1 MRLTHIKLAGF
12 KSFVDPTVIPV
23 PGQLVGVVGPNGCG
37 KSNVIDAVRWVLG
50 ESSARQLRGESMQ
63 DVIFSGSSGRKPVSR
78 ASVELIFDNSLGK
91 SAGQWSQYA
100 EIAVKRI
107 LQRNGDS
114 SYYINNLHV
123 RRRDVTDIFLGTGLG
138 ARAYAII
145 EQGMIS
151 RIIEA
156 RPEELRVFLEEAAGI
171 SKYKERR
178 KETEARLS
186 DSRENLLRVDD
197 IRQELDK
204 QLERLEVQA
213 RVAAQYQSLQQQLQ
227 MTQSWLWLLKKRE
240 AETQQSRFEKEIQRL
255 INELEAETAKQRE
268 SEKRLEEVRA
278 SHYAAGD
285 ALHSAQGDLYAAN
298 AEVAKLEQKVQYQ
311 RENRERLMHQIT
323 ALKSQYEH
331 QIKNLA
337 EANDQLVQRRNE
349 LTEVQE
355 RVAQCRE
362 QSQLAR
368 QNLPLV
374 EETFRTSQNRVS
386 EVQRSL
392 SQSEQGYQIE
402 EAHRSHAIK
411 TLQQLQSRLERL
423 KQEQISLPT
432 PDQSEL
438 IQNRE
443 ELALAEE
450 QLHELQEELAQLQAR
465 LPLAEQSR
473 RDADH
478 GLQDELQQLT
488 RLEAQLNALQQ
499 LQSKLD
505 HNEKLRDWLEKHQ
518 LETLPRLWQS
528 LQVEPGWEN
537 AMESVLRERLNAISL
552 DNLDAAQAW
561 LNDAPPAQVV
571 VFDSRNTAVMTATSA
586 PAGLSSFRQKV
597 SWKGEAQSILLD
609 EWLNGVYVLEHGAD
623 AWAIYRSLP
632 SGTMLVSRE
641 GHLFTRNS
649 VAFHAPQSEMHGVL
663 ARQREI
669 EQLQTDCDH
678 KQSKLPQLKETQA
691 QAEKALELCRVE
703 SARLRAQVAETQQRQ
718 HRLQMEVL
726 KLSQLVDRVAQRREQ
741 LALEVEEISAEIM
754 VESEQRES
762 SALNQSEYRAQI
774 EAQREQL
781 EDVRQAREEVENNL
795 NQQRATVR
803 TLEREAQEAEYSERS
818 CISKISEI
826 ENTIKVT
833 NESVSGLRERLEDLQ
848 QEQGEL
854 TEEPIQALLQQSLAL
869 REEKEKALA
878 AARDY
883 LAGLAHSLNEIE
895 KERLT
900 AEQKLHPLREQ
911 IGEMRLKEQEARLSV
926 TQFSDQ
932 LRTVDANEAEL
943 TLTLSKDAKP
953 GKLQSEIGRLN
964 EAIAE
969 LGAVNLAAL
978 EELQTGQERKTY
990 LDSQAADLNEA
1001 IATLENA
1008 IRRIDRETRERL
1020 QETFDIVNRHMG
1032 ELFPT
1037 LFGGG
1042 QASLV
1047 LTGDEILDAGV
1058 QVIAQ
1063 PPGKKN
1069 SSIHL
1074 LSGGEKALT
1083 ALSLVFSLF
1092 QLNPAP
1098 FCLLDE
1104 VDAPLDDSNTVR
1116 FCELVKKM
1124 SKNTQFLFISHNKIA
1139 MEMAQQ
1145 LIGVT
1150 MQESGVSR
1158 VVAVDIEEVM
1168 RLNEEM
1174 AV

>member
-63 DVIFSGSSGRKPVSR
+63 DVIFSGSSGRKPVNR

-91 SAGQWSQYA
+91 AAGQWSQYA

-107 LQRNGDS
+107 LQRDGDS
-114 SYYINNLHV
+114 SYYINNMHV
-123 RRRDVTDIFLGTGLG
+123 RRRDVTDIFMGTGLG

-178 KETEARLS
+178 KETESRLS

-213 RVAAQYQSLQQQLQ
+213 RVAAEYQGLQQQLQ
-227 MTQSWLWLLKKRE
+227 TTQNWLWLLKKRD
-240 AETQQSRFEKEIQRL
+240 AENQRERFEKEIFRL
-255 INELEAETAKQRE
+255 INDLEAETAKLRD

-278 SHYAAGD
+278 DHFAAGD
-285 ALHSAQGDLYAAN
+285 ALHNAQGDLYAAN
-298 AEVAKLEQKVQYQ
+298 AEVAKLEQQVHHQ
-311 RENRERLMHQIT
+311 RETRERLTHQI
-323 ALKSQYEH
+323 AAQKSQYEH
-331 QIKNLA
+331 LLKTLEEAQHNLA
-337 EANDQLVQRRNE
+337 QTRNE
-349 LTEVQE
+349 LVEVQE
-355 RVAQCRE
+355 SVVQCRE
-362 QSQLAR
+362 QVQQAR
-368 QNLPLV
+368 QDLPLA
-374 EETFRTSQNRVS
+374 EEAFRACQSRVS

-402 EAHRSHAIK
+402 DAHRAHAVK

-423 KQEQISLPT
+423 KQEQISLPE
-432 PDQSEL
+432 PDMGEL
-438 IQNRE
+438 NHHRE
-443 ELALAEE
+443 ELAIAEE
-450 QLHELQEELAQLQAR
+450 QLQELQEELAELQMHIPA
-465 LPLAEQSR
+465 AEQAK
-473 RDADH
+473 RDAD
-478 GLQDELQQLT
+478 QVAQSENQQLT
-488 RLEAQLNALQQ
+488 RLEAQLHALQQ
-499 LQSKLD
+499 VQSRLEHNKKL
-505 HNEKLRDWLEKHQ
+505 LDWLEKHQ
-518 LETLPRLWQS
+518 LGTLPRLWQNI
-528 LQVEPGWEN
+528 QIEPGWEN
-537 AMESVLRERLNAISL
+537 AMESVLRERLNAIAL
-552 DNLDAAQAW
+552 DDLNAAHGW
-561 LNDAPPAQVV
+561 LTDAPPAQVV
-571 VFDSRNTAVMTATSA
+571 VYDKQGMTIANSVPT
-586 PAGLSSFRQKV
+586 PAGFSLFSDKV
-597 SWKGEAQSILLD
+597 SWKAGELPAQFS
-609 EWLNGVYVLEHGAD
+609 EWLSEIYVVDDCAEAWTLHRNLASGA
-623 AWAIYRSLP
+623 
-632 SGTMLVSRE
+632 MLACRE
-641 GHLFTRNS
+641 GHLFSRNS
-649 VAFHAPQSEMHGVL
+649 VSFHAQQSEMHGVL

-669 EQLQTDCDH
+669 EQLQADLDQ
-678 KQSKLPQLKETQA
+678 KRLVLPQFKQA
-691 QAEKALELCRVE
+691 QVE
-703 SARLRAQVAETQQRQ
+703 SEQVLEKCRADSGRLRAQVTETQQRQ

-726 KLSQLVDRVAQRREQ
+726 KLSQLEDRVNQRKEQ
-741 LALEVEEISAEIM
+741 LAHELEEISAEM
-754 VESEQRES
+754 LAESEMRES

-781 EDVRQAREEVENNL
+781 EDLKQEREEAESAL
-795 NQQRATVR
+795 SQQRATVSA
-803 TLEREAQEAEYSERS
+803 LERETQEAEYAERS
-818 CISKISEI
+818 CISKIGDI
-826 ENTIKVT
+826 ENSLKST
-833 NESVSGLRERLEDLQ
+833 NENLEIVRERMEELQ
-848 QEQGEL
+848 MEQGEL
-854 TEEPIQALLQQSLAL
+854 NDAPVNQTLQQALAL
-869 REEKEKALA
+869 REERDRALA
-878 AARDY
+878 AARDA
-883 LAGLAHSLNEIE
+883 LAGLANALGEIE
-895 KERLT
+895 RERMVS
-900 AEQKLHPLREQ
+900 EQRLHPLRDK

-926 TQFSDQ
+926 EHFGEQ
-932 LRTVDANEAEL
+932 LQSAGADETALAA
-943 TLTLSKDAKP
+943 TLDKQAKP
-953 GKLQSEIGRLN
+953 NALQTEIGRLN

-978 EELQTGQERKTY
+978 EELQAGQERKNY
-990 LDSQAADLNEA
+990 LDSQAADLTEA
-1001 IATLENA
+1001 ITTLENA
-1008 IRRIDRETRERL
+1008 IRRIDKETRERL
-1020 QETFDIVNRHMG
+1020 QDTFDVVNRHMG

-1042 QASLV
+1042 HACLV
-1047 LTGDEILDAGV
+1047 LTGDEILDSGV

-1083 ALSLVFSLF
+1083 AMSLVFSLF
-1092 QLNPAP
+1092 QLNPSP

-1104 VDAPLDDSNTVR
+1104 VDAPLDDSNTQR

-1124 SKNTQFLFISHNKIA
+1124 SQNTQFLFISHNKIA

-1158 VVAVDIEEVM
+1158 IVAVDIADAM
-1168 RLNEEM
+1168 RLTEESI
-1174 AV
+1174 A